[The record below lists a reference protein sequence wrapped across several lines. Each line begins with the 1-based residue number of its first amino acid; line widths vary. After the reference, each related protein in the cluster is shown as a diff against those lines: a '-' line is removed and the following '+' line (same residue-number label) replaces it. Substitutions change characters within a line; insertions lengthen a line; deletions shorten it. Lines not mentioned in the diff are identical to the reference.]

1 MGRWKNEFYLSPKGA
16 ANAAPVWGPIVFT
29 YVLSSWSWWRV
40 LDPFISEVKISLFE
54 IFKKCFIPRREMRM
68 QLPYEVQLFL
78 LIFYRVG
85 PDEGYLILLFQGRI
99 SAFLKSWKCFIVWM
113 GGWVDGWVDGWV
125 GGWVVIFLPLQFSF
139 FSSMITSNT
148 SWFQNSA

>member
-113 GGWVDGWVDGWV
+113 GGWMDRWV
-125 GGWVVIFLPLQFSF
+125 GCDFFAPSIFLF
-139 FSSMITSNT
+139 FKYDNKQYELIPKQCLKVALA
-148 SWFQNSA
+148 F